1 MTKSWFYRPY
11 WKEERNKRSG
21 DMQIV
26 HKASRVDSETGR
38 ITRRP
43 KNEYAFQT
51 VSSVVF
57 SQMPVCSGFCSTRP
71 SCFAHIRDSI
81 RASELARYR
90 CPIELNRVT
99 LLMPQKDADRC
110 ALAISWANQLPQHQV
125 IIPHTIWQ
133 AAQSADL
140 W

>member
-57 SQMPVCSGFCSTRP
+57 SQCLCALVSVRPVR
-71 SCFAHIRDSI
+71 
-81 RASELARYR
+81 RASL
-90 CPIELNRVT
+90 T
-99 LLMPQKDADRC
+99 F
-110 ALAISWANQLPQHQV
+110 AIRSER
-125 IIPHTIWQ
+125 
-133 AAQSADL
+133 QS
-140 W
+140 